1 MANQDAVLGEEYPHK
16 ITAEY
21 DSQSD
26 ADRAVKALADQAGV
40 PPAQVRIVQPHGS
53 ADMARKVE
61 PESRGIRQSLVK
73 SHVGLGTA
81 GLILGV
87 ALAGVL
93 VVFGPTATQ
102 SSPLMTF
109 IALGFLCTVLALL
122 LAGAISMR
130 PDHDRMLHKTRAATE
145 AGQWTVVV
153 HCADAEQRDRVKDT
167 IGHSTQTL

>member
-16 ITAEY
+16 VTAEY
-21 DSQSD
+21 DNQSE

-40 PPAQVRIVQPHGS
+40 PPAQVRLVKPHGS
-53 ADMARKVE
+53 DEMARQVE
-61 PESRGIRQSLVK
+61 PESRGVRQSLIK
-73 SHVGLGTA
+73 SHVRLGLA

-130 PDHDRMLHKTRAATE
+130 PDHDRVLHKTRAATE

-167 IGHSTQTL
+167 IDHSAQTL